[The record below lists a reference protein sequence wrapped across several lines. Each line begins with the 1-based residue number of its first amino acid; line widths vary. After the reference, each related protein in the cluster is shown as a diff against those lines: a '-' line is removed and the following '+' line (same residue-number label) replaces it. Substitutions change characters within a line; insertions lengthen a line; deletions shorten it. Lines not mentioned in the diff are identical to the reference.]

1 MIAIEGKRLAIKN
14 VSSGEGK
21 RVLFRGYPGCETGC
35 EEACPYISA
44 FLEDNKNRE
53 PAGWSGTPALMVSVS
68 YATDGVDNLPD
79 IFFLFHKRVYWV
91 FFIWSSFY
99 SLKKTTG

>member
-35 EEACPYISA
+35 EGACTGRQCISQSGWEAGACRVVRDSGPDGI
-44 FLEDNKNRE
+44 RIVCH
-53 PAGWSGTPALMVSVS
+53 GWG
-68 YATDGVDNLPD
+68 
-79 IFFLFHKRVYWV
+79 
-91 FFIWSSFY
+91 
-99 SLKKTTG
+99 